1 MPIPKI
7 IKINSSESPSS
18 RNDNSRP
25 SAGTQLML
33 SRSTSPAKTSAAEL
47 MTSIKAIAG
56 ITSVKAVVWLRV
68 NLPVK
73 DEIILPKKDS
83 KGIQSKVI

>member
-1 MPIPKI
+1 
-7 IKINSSESPSS
+7 
-18 RNDNSRP
+18 
-25 SAGTQLML
+25 
-33 SRSTSPAKTSAAEL
+33 

-56 ITSVKAVVWLRV
+56 MTSVNAVVWLRV

-73 DEIILPKKDS
+73 DEIILPKKDN